1 MTQTDPRIDTYILKS
16 AVFAIP
22 ILTYLRELVHATCP
36 EATETMKWSFPHF
49 EYKGS
54 ILCSMASFKQHCAF
68 GFWLGSKL
76 TDPHNLLASGD
87 EKTAMGQLGRI
98 TSLDDLPKGNYLSG
112 FIREAMQLI
121 DSGVKQTKE
130 PKPTASKELIVPA
143 YFKEAL
149 QQNAEALKT
158 FTNFSYSQKK
168 EYVEWITEAKSDA
181 TREKRMGTALEW
193 LAEGKIRNWKYLR

>member
-1 MTQTDPRIDTYILKS
+1 MNHTDPRIDTYILKS
-16 AVFAIP
+16 ADFAIP
-22 ILTYLRELVHATCP
+22 ILTYLREIVHTTCP

-87 EKTAMGQLGRI
+87 EKTSMGQLGRI
-98 TSLDDLPKGNYLSG
+98 TSLDDLPKENYLIG

-130 PKPTASKELIVPA
+130 PKPATNKELVVPE
-143 YFKEAL
+143 YFAEAL
-149 QQNAEALKT
+149 QSNADALKT

-168 EYVEWITEAKSDA
+168 EYVEWITDAKSEA
-181 TREKRMGTALEW
+181 TRDKRMETALEW
-193 LAEGKIRNWKYLR
+193 LAEGKIRNWKYVR